1 MSILDSIAQRLGYA
15 KTATI
20 PDVPYWLAATA
31 NAERFSVPEHWL
43 PSNQLE
49 LYQRLSW
56 VAIAVNAVAST
67 AATTTLSV
75 KQMVGEDEKD
85 ITNHPFEALLSR
97 PNPLM
102 SRYELLEATFAHHAL
117 TGNAYWWLNRTNE
130 KQSPAEVWL
139 IPSNKIRPV
148 PDGRM
153 FLRGYMYDPG
163 DGVEIPL
170 EPWEIVHFRRFHP
183 LNTFVGLSPIES
195 LATVATGD
203 MAMQKWNTN
212 FFDADNA
219 KLPGALAFADPVNDA
234 DWERMKEDIKRQHG
248 GTKRN
253 MMMLRNAGKG
263 GVQWV
268 SMAMSQKDMEFL
280 SARNFNKEEIFATF
294 APGLAST
301 LAINAT
307 EANSTAGR
315 ATFVEMGV
323 WPRLVA
329 VAEKITNDVL
339 PVYGDNLKAEFDDI
353 RDSDRAMEM
362 AEQEAFSRVHTIDEV
377 RQKYYGATPL
387 GDERGGLL
395 VAEVTAKAAPVAL
408 PVPADAPVDDGSSVT
423 DGPQKALKAASIK
436 AHTGVMVAFYMPP
449 EIRAALTEMQGY
461 LPLNSAPVPANEL
474 HLTLAYL
481 GDSAQMT
488 GDERD
493 IISSTLEEF
502 ASEQPFVSGEL
513 SGLGRFNAKTDEGA
527 QPVHVLFNSQTIQ
540 DWRKRFLDLLVE
552 RGIPAFWMQGY
563 IPHITLGYVSSDA
576 AMPTIHVPPMDV
588 RLDVVSLSWGDE
600 RWDYQ
605 LQDGGFS
612 KAEEI
617 AKFQRW
623 AGKRK
628 TPDPSKFES
637 SLLSDA
643 DKRAILAEMEDGNTG
658 TMPPFLLTNGT
669 PTRKNFLDDST
680 DGELEK
686 RLEQERKAQ
695 RAIARGLNTQKDRVI
710 NSLPDSGDDF
720 ARWAQQDLEDA
731 LSRGVSEAE
740 LQDALRRALIQ
751 SVDLGVAVAVAQFA
765 SIGYGFDWTLA
776 NDDARRWAEQHVGT
790 LIRDIDRTTLER
802 TRRAVAAW
810 VENGEPL
817 PRLVEELTPIFG
829 PARAELIAS
838 TEVTRAYAEGNRQAY
853 RASGVVTRWQWRTS
867 EDERVCPICGPLAD
881 TVVQIDSDFS
891 GFLPDN
897 VRRGAVTMPPAHPR
911 CRCWVVPFV
920 EGG

>member
-1 MSILDSIAQRLGYA
+1 MTIIDSIAQRLGYT
-15 KTATI
+15 KTATVT
-20 PDVPYWLAATA
+20 DAPYWLQATG
-31 NAERFSVPEHWL
+31 NAERFNVPENWL

-56 VAIAVNAVAST
+56 VAIAVGAVSST

-219 KLPGALAFADPVNDA
+219 KLPGALAFADSVNDA

-253 MMMLRNAGKG
+253 MMMLRNVGKG

-362 AEQEAFSRVHTIDEV
+362 AEQAAFASVHTIDEV
-377 RQKYYGATPL
+377 RQKYYGAQPL
-387 GDERGGLL
+387 GDERGILL
-395 VAEVTAKAAPVAL
+395 VAEITAGKATKPE
-408 PVPADAPVDDGSSVT
+408 PEPAQAET
-423 DGPQKALKAASIK
+423 
-436 AHTGVMVAFYMPP
+436 MPP
-449 EIRAALTEMQGY
+449 VQTE
-461 LPLNSAPVPANEL
+461 APEE
-474 HLTLAYL
+474 T
-481 GDSAQMT
+481 D
-488 GDERD
+488 RD
-493 IISSTLEEF
+493 VDREE
-502 ASEQPFVSGEL
+502 EV
-513 SGLGRFNAKTDEGA
+513 
-527 QPVHVLFNSQTIQ
+527 
-540 DWRKRFLDLLVE
+540 
-552 RGIPAFWMQGY
+552 
-563 IPHITLGYVSSDA
+563 
-576 AMPTIHVPPMDV
+576 
-588 RLDVVSLSWGDE
+588 
-600 RWDYQ
+600 
-605 LQDGGFS
+605 
-612 KAEEI
+612 

-658 TMPPFLLTNGT
+658 TMPPFTLTNGT

-695 RAIARGLNTQKDRVI
+695 RAIARGLSTQKDRVI

-720 ARWAQQDLEDA
+720 ARWVQQDLEDA

-751 SVDLGVAVAVAQFA
+751 SVDLGVSVAVAQFA

-776 NDDARRWAEQHVGT
+776 NDDARKWAEQHVGT

-867 EDERVCPICGPLAD
+867 EDERVCPVCGPLAD